1 MALIKCNECGKEIS
15 DKAKVCPNCGGKN
28 NIMICIECKKEISKT
43 NSQCPYCGFKVLKT
57 KNKLNNILLII
68 FLIIISILSFFLI
81 GYSTDPNYYLYHSK
95 WYRVDVE
102 RQNLLSI
109 SIFVI
114 IIGLILLLIK
124 LFKNKEKKL
133 KKILCI
139 VGIIVG
145 IIPLII
151 YIPNYLQAK
160 KLNYDISLKV
170 LVDAGYSLET
180 AKNIES
186 ELNNAIFSHMVHR
199 EDVQIRYIEEE
210 NNELIFHMD
219 YHTDSLPL
227 KVKITNNSL
236 EYIYWDYNAD
246 LKFYFY
252 KDFKPTSKA
261 DYYSKVLTTY
271 YNFDDYNLKDKIKM
285 KIKEMLKSPSSA
297 KFGEFGDWWNIY
309 YLSDTD
315 TIYFKVS
322 VDSQNSFGAMVR
334 TDFRV
339 DLKNTSNDSL
349 DYSIKVMD

>member
-1 MALIKCNECGKEIS
+1 MIKQRSALIVEK
-15 DKAKVCPNCGGKN
+15 KN
-28 NIMICIECKKEISKT
+28 NIIICIECKKEISKA
-43 NSQCPYCGFKVLKT
+43 NNQCPYCGFKVGKT

-81 GYSTDPNYYLYHSK
+81 GYSTNPDYYLYNLE
-95 WYRVDVE
+95 WYRVDE
-102 RQNLLSI
+102 NLALQNFLSI

-114 IIGLILLLIK
+114 IIGLIILLIK

-133 KKILCI
+133 KKVLCI

-160 KLNYDISLKV
+160 KLNHDISIKV

-180 AKNIES
+180 AKNVKSKLI
-186 ELNNAIFSHMVHR
+186 NAIFSHLVYC
-199 EDVQIRYIEEE
+199 EDVQIGYIREK
-210 NNELIFHMD
+210 NNELIFSMY
-219 YHTDSLPL
+219 YHDESLPL

-236 EYIYWDYNAD
+236 EYIYWDYNTD

-252 KDFKPTSKA
+252 KDFKPTSKV

-271 YNFDDYNLKDKIKM
+271 YNFEGYKLKDKIKM
-285 KIKEMLKSPSSA
+285 EIKEKLKSPSSA
-297 KFGEFGDWWNIY
+297 NFDEFSIY

-315 TIYFKVS
+315 TFYFKVS

-349 DYSIKVMD
+349 NYSIKVMD